1 LLFSSIG
8 STQDSIKS
16 LQFHYHSD
24 LPRCKYLLNQARSS
38 PPQLFKGIALFTPKG
53 DLIYC
58 IDPNKQKRWHLHLC
72 VALQEI
78 LGLPEP
84 PHFLVPCY
92 TATIDRWFDP
102 QTKQLRVFAEAYPP
116 VLRHQVLLNAL
127 FETKH
132 LVWQPV
138 PIAEGLC
145 DPMVLAAYRR
155 QFPQLWESH
164 ELVVRFDQNFSRW
177 DNAAS
182 GRSLQEPDA
191 TTATS
196 EPTAQGYVL
205 RLFVSGHS
213 TATEH
218 TLQTLHQLLE
228 TSLHHPYTLKVID
241 ILKHPEQAETDQ
253 VSATPTLVRVWPRP
267 VRRIVGELDNVSRLL
282 QALAV
287 PEA

>member
-1 LLFSSIG
+1 MALKKVYSS
-8 STQDSIKS
+8 
-16 LQFHYHSD
+16 
-24 LPRCKYLLNQARSS
+24 CNYLLNQARSS
-38 PPQLFKGIALFTPKG
+38 PPELFKGIALFTPKG

-92 TATIDRWFDP
+92 TATIDRWLDP
-102 QTKQLRVFAEAYPP
+102 QTKELRVFAEAYPP
-116 VLRHQVLLNAL
+116 VLRHQTLLNAL

-132 LVWQPV
+132 LVWKPV
-138 PIAEGLC
+138 PITNGLC
-145 DPMVLAAYRR
+145 DPVVLGMHRR

-164 ELVVRFDQNFSRW
+164 ELIVRFDQNFTRW
-177 DNAAS
+177 DPTPAIPA
-182 GRSLQEPDA
+182 RSPDQQDESA
-191 TTATS
+191 IAS
-196 EPTAQGYVL
+196 EPTTQGYVL

-213 TATEH
+213 AATER

-267 VRRIVGELDNVSRLL
+267 VRRIVGELDNVNRIL
-282 QALAV
+282 QVLGRAE
-287 PEA
+287 P